1 MYQPGRRRLLESM
14 PQSSTSTRS
23 AATLSVALSDDSTT
37 LSRLVGR
44 AEGGDKA
51 AWDEIVERFTG
62 LLWSVSRSFRLSEDE
77 ATDVVQTTWL
87 RLVENLSRIDDP
99 ERLAGWLA
107 TTARHECLRV
117 LRRTG
122 REDVGW
128 SDTTVPTVLDDT
140 ALGRADR
147 SETDLD
153 LRLLT
158 DERDVQLWQCF
169 SRLSDRC
176 QQLLRVLT
184 ATEAHAYAEVSAALG
199 LPIGSIGPTRM
210 RCLTRLRRLVTQA
223 EYDFVASDE
232 RSGS

>member
-1 MYQPGRRRLLESM
+1 MRGM

-23 AATLSVALSDDSTT
+23 ATTSVIGTSDSTT
-37 LSRLVGR
+37 LSGLVAR
-44 AEGGDKA
+44 AEHGDKA

-62 LLWSVSRSFRLSEDE
+62 LLWSVSRSFRLADDE

-107 TTARHECLRV
+107 TTARHECLRL

-122 REDVGW
+122 REDVGR
-128 SDTTVPTVLDDT
+128 SDRTVPTVLDEA
-140 ALGRADR
+140 ALVRVGKE
-147 SETDLD
+147 ETEVD

-158 DERDVQLWQCF
+158 DERDAQLWRCF

-176 QQLLRVLT
+176 QRLLRVLT
-184 ATEAHAYAEVSAALG
+184 ATDRYAYAEVSAAMG

-210 RCLTRLRRLVTQA
+210 RCLARLRELVTQA
-223 EYDFVASDE
+223 EYDFEASDE
-232 RSGS
+232 RSES